1 MKTSM
6 PSKNTTTKAPPTP
19 WATRSG
25 QDAFGVY
32 ADLELKGQTQRFRW
46 CPPGRFVMGSPED
59 GNQRNVTLTRGF
71 WMADTPA
78 TQGLYAAVMG
88 RNPSQFRSAFS
99 VDFPVE
105 QVNRDDA
112 QELVKS
118 INELTRS
125 DSFRLP
131 TEAEWEY
138 AARAGTTGER
148 YGPVEEIAWTAENSL
163 QRPHSV
169 GQKRPNLWGLY
180 DTLGNVWEWVQDRYD
195 DYPPGDLLDPKG
207 PDSGPYRVIRGGS
220 WGFGPRYARVAY
232 RSWNPPGSRFDDLGL
247 RLVRTGP

>member
-6 PSKNTTTKAPPTP
+6 PSKNTTTKAPPAP

-25 QDAFGVY
+25 QDTFGAY
-32 ADLELKGQTQRFRW
+32 ADLELRGQVQRFRW
-46 CPPGRFVMGSPED
+46 CQPGRFVMGDAEQ
-59 GNQRNVTLTRGF
+59 GRRNVTLTRGF
-71 WMADTPA
+71 WMGDTPV

-88 RNPSQFRSAFS
+88 WNPSEFRSALSF
-99 VDFPVE
+99 DFPVE
-105 QVNRDDA
+105 MVSWHDA
-112 QELVKS
+112 QEMVQAVNRL
-118 INELTRS
+118 IRS

-163 QRPHSV
+163 QRPYSV
-169 GQKRPNLWGLY
+169 GQRRPNPWGLY
-180 DTLGNVWEWVQDRYD
+180 DTLGNVWEWVEDVREA
-195 DYPPGDLLDPKG
+195 YPPGDLLDPKG
-207 PDSGPYRVIRGGS
+207 PDSGPYRVVRGGS
-220 WGFGPRYARVAY
+220 WNFDPRYARVADRLSDEPGY
-232 RSWNPPGSRFDDLGL
+232 RDDDLGL

>member
-1 MKTSM
+1 MKASM
-6 PSKNTTTKAPPTP
+6 PSKNTTTKAPPAP
-19 WATRSG
+19 WAARSG
-25 QDAFGVY
+25 QDAFGAY
-32 ADLELKGQTQRFRW
+32 ADLELRGQVQRFRW
-46 CPPGRFVMGSPED
+46 CPPGRFVMGDAEQ
-59 GNQRNVTLTRGF
+59 GRRNVTLTRGF
-71 WMADTPA
+71 WMADTPV

-88 RNPSQFRSAFS
+88 RNPSKFRSALSF
-99 VDFPVE
+99 DFPVE
-105 QVNRDDA
+105 MVSWHDA

-148 YGPVEEIAWTAENSL
+148 YGLVDEIAWTLENSL
-163 QRPHSV
+163 GRTHSV
-169 GQKRPNLWGLY
+169 GQKRPNPWGLH

-195 DYPPGDLLDPKG
+195 DYPPGELLDPKG
-207 PDSGPYRVIRGGS
+207 PDSGPVRVARGGS
-220 WGFGPRYARVAY
+220 WVFDPRCARVAY
-232 RSWNPPGSRFDDLGL
+232 RRRFAPGYGDVYLGL